1 MKKKFERETEG
12 FFGRVKRKIGDLFYE
27 ISVKMHERKKN
38 TGRIKT
44 GTMKQKRRNQLIF
57 YWSLL
62 ALPLL
67 QYCVFYIGVNFNSI
81 MLAFKQYRVTDGV
94 VYYEWQGVEQ
104 FKIFFENFFYGT
116 ALKQMLENSLVF
128 YFFGLFIT
136 MPISLIFSFYI
147 YKKFAGSEFFRVVL
161 FLPSI
166 ISAVVNVF
174 MFQFLLDVAIP
185 EILWKWFEFESMP
198 ITGEADK
205 RMLVTLM
212 YNFLIAFGTNILMY
226 SSAMSRIPESVVEYA
241 AIDGVSPVREFFSIT
256 LPLIFDTIS
265 TFIVVGIA
273 GIFTNQSNVYA
284 LYANS
289 AGIEVQTFGYH
300 LFTLINLGDSV
311 ENYCYAAAMGVT
323 FTIIVFPLTM
333 LVQKLLDKV
342 NPNVQV

>member
-1 MKKKFERETEG
+1 MRKKFERDEVG
-12 FFGRVKRKIGDLFYE
+12 VFGRIKRKIGDFFYG
-27 ISVKMHERKKN
+27 ISVKMHDKKQAS
-38 TGRIKT
+38 GKVKT

-57 YWSLL
+57 YWALM
-62 ALPLL
+62 ALPIV
-67 QYCVFYIGVNFNSI
+67 QYCIFYIGVNFNSI
-81 MLAFKQYRVTDGV
+81 LLAFKQYRVTANV
-94 VYYEWQGVEQ
+94 VYYDWEGIGQ
-104 FKIFFENFFYGT
+104 FKLFFENFFYGT
-116 ALKQMLENSLVF
+116 ALKQMLENSLIF

-147 YKKFAGSEFFRVVL
+147 YKKFAGCEFFRIVL

-174 MFQFLLDVAIP
+174 MYQFLLDVAIP
-185 EILWKWFEFESMP
+185 ELLWRWFDVEMMP
-198 ITGEADK
+198 VSGEADM
-205 RMLVTLM
+205 RMTVTLI
-212 YNFLIAFGTNILMY
+212 YNFLMAFGTNILMY

-256 LPLIFDTIS
+256 IPLIFDTIS

-273 GIFTNQSNVYA
+273 GIFTNQAHVYA
-284 LYANS
+284 LYANN
-289 AGIEVQTFGYH
+289 AGMEVQTFGYH

-311 ENYCYAAAMGVT
+311 ENYCYAAAIGLT